1 MVWAPLITES
11 ITGVVAAGVVVI
23 TTEVVVVAVVA
34 TVVDDVVVVVAAV
47 VVDDVAVALTISIF
61 ISIFAHKFPSETKFS
76 LDRRPI
82 SRGPVVLSKRVPF
95 EE

>member
-1 MVWAPLITES
+1 MPLITES
-11 ITGVVAAGVVVI
+11 ITGVVATGVVVVT

-34 TVVDDVVVVVAAV
+34 TVVDDVVVVVAV
-47 VVDDVAVALTISIF
+47 VVIDDEVVALTISIF

-95 EE
+95 DE